1 MTKKVNRYFGGFTE
15 KQAKWLNQMAAEG
28 WRLIRTGKMAYEFE
42 SCDPG
47 EYQYAV
53 EFIADKSQKNAED
66 YKSFLEGCGYEVWYK
81 NANLSYSIG
90 KVRWRPWAEADAQ
103 ITTSWT
109 TYNKEL
115 LIVEK
120 ENDGKPFELHTTAAD
135 RIGFLKKWRNVWL
148 SYTAMFFLMGG
159 LFLLQTP
166 IASAVLGGLGLLSLM
181 PAVLYQVQIGKLR
194 KEKDID
200 N

>member
-1 MTKKVNRYFGGFTE
+1 MEKKVNRFFGASTE
-15 KQAKWLNQMAAEG
+15 IQAKWLNRMASEG
-28 WRLIRTGKMAYEFE
+28 WKLIWTGKMSYEFE

-47 EYQYAV
+47 RYQYAV

-66 YKSFLEGCGYEVWYK
+66 YKAFLEGCGYKVWYK
-81 NANLSYSIG
+81 NANLSYSVG
-90 KVRWRPWAEADAQ
+90 KVRWRPWAEAGGQ

-135 RIGFLKKWRNVWL
+135 KIGFLKKWRNVWL
-148 SYTAMFFLMGG
+148 TYTAIFFLMGI
-159 LFLLQTP
+159 LFLFRTP
-166 IASAVLGGLGLLSLM
+166 IASIVFGCLGLLSLI
-181 PAVLYQVQIGKLR
+181 PVILYQVQIGKL
-194 KEKDID
+194 KKTGNFQE
-200 N
+200 

>member
-1 MTKKVNRYFGGFTE
+1 MTKKINRYFGGFTE
-15 KQAKWLNQMAAEG
+15 KQARWLNRMAAEG
-28 WRLIRTGKMAYEFE
+28 WRLVRTGKMTYEFE
-42 SCDPG
+42 SCEPG
-47 EYQYAV
+47 EVQYAV
-53 EFIADKSQKNAED
+53 EFIADKSQKKAEE
-66 YKSFLEGCGYEVWYK
+66 YKAFLEGCGYRVWYK

-103 ITTSWT
+103 LTTSWT

-120 ENDGKPFELHTTAAD
+120 ANDGKPFVLHTTAAD

-148 SYTAMFFLMGG
+148 TYTAMFVLMAV

-166 IASAVLGGLGLLSLM
+166 IASAVLGGIGLLALI
-181 PAVLYQVQIGKLR
+181 PVVLYQVQIRIMMKMDDLQ
-194 KEKDID
+194 E
-200 N
+200 

>member
-28 WRLIRTGKMAYEFE
+28 WRLIHTGKMSYEFE

-47 EYQYAV
+47 RYQYAV

-66 YKSFLEGCGYEVWYK
+66 YKAFLEGCGYKVWYK
-81 NANLSYSIG
+81 NANLSYSVG
-90 KVRWRPWAEADAQ
+90 KVRWRPWADADAQ

-135 RIGFLKKWRNVWL
+135 RIKFLQKWRNVWL
-148 SYTAMFFLMGG
+148 TYTAMFALMAI
-159 LFLLQTP
+159 LFAFQTP
-166 IASAVLGGLGLLSLM
+166 IASAVLGGIGLLSLI
-181 PAVLYQVQIGKLR
+181 PVVLYQVQIR
-194 KEKDID
+194 KIKKMDDLQE
-200 N
+200 

>member
-1 MTKKVNRYFGGFTE
+1 MTKKVYRYFGGFTE

-28 WRLIRTGKMAYEFE
+28 WRLIRTGKMTYEFE

-47 EYQYAV
+47 RYQYAV

-66 YKSFLEGCGYEVWYK
+66 YKAFLEGCGYKVWYK

-120 ENDGKPFELHTTAAD
+120 ENDGKPFELHTTAPD
-135 RIGFLKKWRNVWL
+135 RIKFLQKWRNLWL
-148 SYTAMFFLMGG
+148 TYTAMFALMAV
-159 LFLLQTP
+159 LFMYQTP
-166 IASAVLGGLGLLSLM
+166 IASAVLGGIGLLSLI
-181 PAVLYQVQIGKLR
+181 PVVLYQVQIGKL
-194 KEKDID
+194 KKTEHFEE
-200 N
+200 

>member
-1 MTKKVNRYFGGFTE
+1 MVKKVNRFFGASTE
-15 KQAKWLNQMAAEG
+15 IQAKWLNRMASEG
-28 WRLIRTGKMAYEFE
+28 WRLIRTGKMSYEFE
-42 SCDPG
+42 SCEPG
-47 EYQYAV
+47 KVQYAV

-66 YKSFLEGCGYEVWYK
+66 YKAFLEGCGYKVWYK

-135 RIGFLKKWRNVWL
+135 RIVFLKKLRNVWL
-148 SYTAMFFLMGG
+148 TYTAMFLFMAI
-159 LFLLQTP
+159 LFLLQAQ
-166 IASAVLGGLGLLSLM
+166 IASAVLGGIGLLSLI
-181 PAVLYQVQIGKLR
+181 PVVLYQVQISKM
-194 KEKDID
+194 KKMDDFQE
-200 N
+200 

>member
-28 WRLIRTGKMAYEFE
+28 WRLVHTGKMSYEFE

-47 EYQYAV
+47 RYQYAV

-66 YKSFLEGCGYEVWYK
+66 YKAFLEGCGYKVWYK
-81 NANLSYSIG
+81 NANLSYSVG
-90 KVRWRPWAEADAQ
+90 KVRWRPWAESDAQ

-120 ENDGKPFELHTTAAD
+120 ENNGKPFELHTTAAD
-135 RIGFLKKWRNVWL
+135 KIGFLKKWRNVWL
-148 SYTAMFFLMGG
+148 TYTAMFFLMGII
-159 LFLLQTP
+159 FLLQTP
-166 IASAVLGGLGLLSLM
+166 VASIVLGCIGLLSLI
-181 PAVLYQVQIGKLR
+181 PVVLYQIQIGKLK
-194 KEKDID
+194 KENDTD
-200 N
+200 T

>member
-1 MTKKVNRYFGGFTE
+1 MEKKVNRFFGASTE
-15 KQAKWLNQMAAEG
+15 IQAKWLNHMASDG
-28 WRLIRTGKMAYEFE
+28 WRLIRTGKMSYEFE

-47 EYQYAV
+47 KVQYAV

-66 YKSFLEGCGYEVWYK
+66 YKAFLEGSGYKVWYK
-81 NANLSYSIG
+81 NANLSYSVG
-90 KVRWRPWAEADAQ
+90 KVRWRPWAEAGGQ

-148 SYTAMFFLMGG
+148 TYTTMFFLMGM

-166 IASAVLGGLGLLSLM
+166 IASVVFGCLGLLSLI
-181 PAVLYQVQIGKLR
+181 PVVLYQVQIR
-194 KEKDID
+194 KIKKMDDLQE
-200 N
+200 

>member
-1 MTKKVNRYFGGFTE
+1 MTKKVYRYFGGFTE
-15 KQAKWLNQMAAEG
+15 KQATWLNRMATEG
-28 WRLIRTGKMAYEFE
+28 WRLIRTGKIAYEFE
-42 SCDPG
+42 SCEPG
-47 EYQYAV
+47 KVQYAV

-66 YKSFLEGCGYEVWYK
+66 YKAFLEGCGYKVWYK

-103 ITTSWT
+103 ITTSRT

-135 RIGFLKKWRNVWL
+135 RIVFLKKLRNVWL
-148 SYTAMFFLMGG
+148 TYTAMFLFMAI
-159 LFLLQTP
+159 LFLLQAQ
-166 IASAVLGGLGLLSLM
+166 IASAVLGGIGLLSLI
-181 PAVLYQVQIGKLR
+181 PVVLYQVQISKM
-194 KEKDID
+194 KKMDDFQE
-200 N
+200 

>member
-1 MTKKVNRYFGGFTE
+1 MEKKVNRFFGASTE
-15 KQAKWLNQMAAEG
+15 IQAKWLNRMASEG
-28 WRLIRTGKMAYEFE
+28 WRLIRSGKMSYEFE

-47 EYQYAV
+47 RYQYAV

-66 YKSFLEGCGYEVWYK
+66 YKAFLEGCGYKVWYK
-81 NANLSYSIG
+81 NANLSYSVG
-90 KVRWRPWAEADAQ
+90 KVRWRPWAEAGGQ

-135 RIGFLKKWRNVWL
+135 RIVFLKKLRNVWL
-148 SYTAMFFLMGG
+148 TYTAMFLFMAI
-159 LFLLQTP
+159 LFLLQAQ
-166 IASAVLGGLGLLSLM
+166 IASAVLGGIGLLSLI
-181 PAVLYQVQIGKLR
+181 PVVLYQVQISKM
-194 KEKDID
+194 KKMDDFQE
-200 N
+200 

>member
-1 MTKKVNRYFGGFTE
+1 MVKKVNRFFGASTE
-15 KQAKWLNQMAAEG
+15 IQAKWLNRMASEG
-28 WRLIRTGKMAYEFE
+28 WRLVRTGKASYEFE

-47 EYQYAV
+47 KVQYAV
-53 EFIADKSQKNAED
+53 EVIADKSQKNAED
-66 YKSFLEGCGYEVWYK
+66 YKAFLEGCGYKVWYK
-81 NANLSYSIG
+81 NANLSYSVG
-90 KVRWRPWAEADAQ
+90 KVRWRPWAEAGGQ

-148 SYTAMFFLMGG
+148 TYTTMFFLMGM

-166 IASAVLGGLGLLSLM
+166 IASVVFGCLGLLSLI
-181 PAVLYQVQIGKLR
+181 PVVLYQVQIR
-194 KEKDID
+194 KIKKMDDLQE
-200 N
+200 

>member
-1 MTKKVNRYFGGFTE
+1 MEKKVNRFFGASTE
-15 KQAKWLNQMAAEG
+15 IQAKWLNRMASEG
-28 WRLIRTGKMAYEFE
+28 WRLIRTGKMSYEFE

-47 EYQYAV
+47 RYQYAV

-66 YKSFLEGCGYEVWYK
+66 YKAFLEGCGYKVWYK
-81 NANLSYSIG
+81 NANLSYSVG
-90 KVRWRPWAEADAQ
+90 KVRWRPWAEAGGQ

-120 ENDGKPFELHTTAAD
+120 ANDGKPFELHTTAAD

-148 SYTAMFFLMGG
+148 TYTAMFFLMGI

-166 IASAVLGGLGLLSLM
+166 IASIVLGCIGLLSLI
-181 PAVLYQVQIGKLR
+181 PVVLYQIQIGKLKR
-194 KEKDID
+194 ENDTD
-200 N
+200 T

>member
-1 MTKKVNRYFGGFTE
+1 MVKKVNRFFGASTE
-15 KQAKWLNQMAAEG
+15 IQAKWLNRMASEG
-28 WRLIRTGKMAYEFE
+28 WRLIRTGKMSYEFE

-47 EYQYAV
+47 RYQYAV

-66 YKSFLEGCGYEVWYK
+66 YKAFLEGCGYKVWYK
-81 NANLSYSIG
+81 NANLSYSVG
-90 KVRWRPWAEADAQ
+90 KVRWRPWAEAGGQ

-148 SYTAMFFLMGG
+148 TYTAMFFLMGI
-159 LFLLQTP
+159 LFLFHTP
-166 IASAVLGGLGLLSLM
+166 IASVVFGCLGLLSLI
-181 PAVLYQVQIGKLR
+181 PVVLYQVQIR
-194 KEKDID
+194 KIKKMDDLQE
-200 N
+200 